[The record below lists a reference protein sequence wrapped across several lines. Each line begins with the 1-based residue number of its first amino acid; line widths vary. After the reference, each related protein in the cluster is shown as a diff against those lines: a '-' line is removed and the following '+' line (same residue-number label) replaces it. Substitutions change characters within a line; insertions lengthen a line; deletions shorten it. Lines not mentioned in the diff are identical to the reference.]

1 MQSANPPEIAE
12 TEQALLQRAEAA
24 YARGDY
30 RALRRELAG
39 LQATPQQPD
48 IVKARLA
55 ELELASAEDPAFAVV
70 VALLAAGLFVV
81 CAHYILG

>member
-1 MQSANPPEIAE
+1 MQSVHPPEPAE
-12 TEQALLQRAEAA
+12 PQPALLRAEDA

-30 RALRRELAG
+30 RALRRELAA
-39 LQATPQQPD
+39 LQATPQQPEV
-48 IVKARLA
+48 VKARLA

-81 CAHYILG
+81 FAHYILG